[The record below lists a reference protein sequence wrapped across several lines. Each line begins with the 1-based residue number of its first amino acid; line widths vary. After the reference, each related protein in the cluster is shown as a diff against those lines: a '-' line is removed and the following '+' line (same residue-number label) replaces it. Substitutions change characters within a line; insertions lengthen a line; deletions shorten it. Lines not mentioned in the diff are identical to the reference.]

1 MVNNL
6 RKLSSAA
13 SAAPVAS
20 AASAAPVASASHA
33 DLADHADLV
42 DLADFAAP
50 VALAV
55 LADPA
60 AAVAPA
66 KNKKKTLSSIR
77 KKTKV
82 KLSPPVARAAEMLYR
97 QFNLDD
103 ENDGK
108 DYAVEVVDTFY
119 VGKTRVSLIHFVG
132 YHPRLYARIIPTAQ
146 LRKLCA

>member
-1 MVNNL
+1 MDNEL

-13 SAAPVAS
+13 PVAF
-20 AASAAPVASASHA
+20 A
-33 DLADHADLV
+33 DRADPIALTNLANLS
-42 DLADFAAP
+42 DLADFAS
-50 VALAV
+50 V
-55 LADPA
+55 LADHTA
-60 AAVAPA
+60 VVAPA
-66 KNKKKTLSSIR
+66 KNNKKIP
-77 KKTKV
+77 KV

-119 VGKTRVSLIHFVG
+119 VGKKRVSLIHFVG
-132 YHPRLYARIIPTAQ
+132 YHPRWYARIIPTAQ

>member
-1 MVNNL
+1 MDNDL

-13 SAAPVAS
+13 P
-20 AASAAPVASASHA
+20 ASHA
-33 DLADHADLV
+33 DLA

-55 LADPA
+55 LADPTA
-60 AAVAPA
+60 VLVDPASVVAPA
-66 KNKKKTLSSIR
+66 KNKKKISSLIR
-77 KKTKV
+77 KKPKV
-82 KLSPPVARAAEMLYR
+82 KLSLSVARAAEMLYR

-132 YHPRLYARIIPTAQ
+132 YHPRWYARIIPTAQ